1 MKKCILM
8 IAGLL
13 ACACVCLAGEPT
25 VITLT
30 LSNIQTNTTA
40 YSAANAAQG
49 VASTNVYTGIGLYGY
64 VVGVHLDFTGAA
76 SPDVDIDVKTGAGG
90 GVVDRT
96 ILSKDDITADTLF
109 PTMDQACNTAGTAI
123 TGQGQR
129 IPLINDFP
137 YLVAYDCNKT
147 NVNVL
152 ARIYIELE

>member
-1 MKKCILM
+1 MKKAIGF
-8 IAGLL
+8 IVGLL
-13 ACACVCLAGEPT
+13 ACAALCLAGEPT

-30 LSNIQTNTTA
+30 LSNIGTNATADSDSTNTYA
-40 YSAANAAQG
+40 G
-49 VASTNVYTGIGLYGY
+49 VGLDGY
-64 VVGVHLDFTGAA
+64 VIAVYLDFGGAS
-76 SPDVDIDVKTGAGG
+76 SPDADVDVKTGAGG

-109 PTMDQACNTAGTAI
+109 PVMDQAVNTAGTAI

-147 NVNVL
+147 NVNVTAYL
-152 ARIYIELE
+152 YVELDP

>member
-13 ACACVCLAGEPT
+13 ACACVCLAGEPH

-30 LSNIQTNTTA
+30 LSNVQT
-40 YSAANAAQG
+40 SATPLANA
-49 VASTNVYTGIGLYGY
+49 TNVYAGVGLSGF
-64 VVGVHLDFTGAA
+64 VVAVHLDFTGAA
-76 SPDVDIDVKTGAGG
+76 SPDADVDIKTGAGG